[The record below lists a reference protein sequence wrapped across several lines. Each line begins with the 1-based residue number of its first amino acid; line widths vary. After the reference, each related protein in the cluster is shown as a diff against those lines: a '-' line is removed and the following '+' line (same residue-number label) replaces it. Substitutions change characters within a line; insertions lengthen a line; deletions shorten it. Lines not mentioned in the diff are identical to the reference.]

1 MPVTALDVHSR
12 SLVLDGRPFGAAGAY
27 EKLAGTL
34 HFAVDPAHPL
44 HAVITDLKLAPRGA
58 DGRVEFRSDFYLLRP
73 VDPERGNRR
82 LLLDTPNRGRKVAL
96 GLFNSAV
103 RVPDPTALEDFGNG

>member
-27 EKLAGTL
+27 EKFAGTL

-44 HAVITDLKLAPRGA
+44 HAGITDLKLAPRGS
-58 DGRVEFRSDFYLLRP
+58 DGRVEFQSAIYFCFSIF
-73 VDPERGNRR
+73 
-82 LLLDTPNRGRKVAL
+82 KVSLNGEQDA
-96 GLFNSAV
+96 APMV
-103 RVPDPTALEDFGNG
+103 RFD

>member
-34 HFAVDPAHPL
+34 HFAVDPTHPL
-44 HAVITDLKLAPRGA
+44 HTTITDLSLAPRGA
-58 DGRVEFRSDFYLLRP
+58 DGRVAFQSDFYLLRP
-73 VDPERGNRR
+73 VDPRRGNRR
-82 LLLDTPNRGRKVAL
+82 LSAHSAPPARELLRRQIDAAPDGH
-96 GLFNSAV
+96 V
-103 RVPDPTALEDFGNG
+103 RRRP

>member
-34 HFAVDPAHPL
+34 HFAVDPAHPV
-44 HAVITDLKLAPRGA
+44 HAGITDLKLAPRGS
-58 DGRVEFRSDFYLLRP
+58 DGRVEFQSDFYL
-73 VDPERGNRR
+73 
-82 LLLDTPNRGRKVAL
+82 
-96 GLFNSAV
+96 
-103 RVPDPTALEDFGNG
+103 